1 MAPAPRSGPPDSA
14 ELLEG
19 GEVLF
24 LPDRPFLLTQE
35 EAPLL
40 SPRTS
45 DGRAKNISLDP
56 ATGAVRGAAAPDQE
70 RLAGLLARYA
80 DWARILIGEVAPGY
94 APALRLGRTSYRPRA
109 VDEAAAGPRKD
120 DRRLHAD
127 AFPSQPTRGWRI
139 LRVFSNVDPAG
150 EPRIWRIGEPFEAY
164 ARRWIGEA
172 RRMAPL
178 EAWLLHRLGITKSRR
193 SDYDAAMLALHDHA
207 KLDADYQATAP
218 RREMVFPAGSSWVVF
233 TDAVVHAAIGGRYAL
248 EQTFYVPPSSLACEA
263 VSPLRILERL
273 TGRALI

>member
-1 MAPAPRSGPPDSA
+1 MAPTPSLTTVDQADA
-14 ELLEG
+14 LER
-19 GEVLF
+19 GEVVF
-24 LPDRPFLLTQE
+24 LPDRGFRLNPDETPLP
-35 EAPLL
+35 APRA
-40 SPRTS
+40 SA
-45 DGRAKNISLDP
+45 GRAKTISFDP
-56 ATGAVRGAAAPDQE
+56 ATGAVGGAAESDEE
-70 RLAGLLARYA
+70 RVRRLLARYA
-80 DWARILIGEVAPGY
+80 AWAEALALEVAPRY
-94 APALRLGRTSYRPRA
+94 AGALRLGRTSFRPRA
-109 VDEAAAGPRKD
+109 VGEAAAGPRKD

-164 ARRWIGEA
+164 ARRWIGNT

-233 TDAVVHAAIGGRYAL
+233 TDAVVHAAIGGRHAL
-248 EQTFYVPPSSLACEA
+248 EQTFYVPPASLAHEA